1 MEQEEPSAV
10 RTGPELPELSLTEG
24 RKTAPPPFPPLPTEA
39 AVVIATVGGAGKKGS
54 VIAGLKTIVVGA
66 LTRWRFAGMEEV
78 V

>member
-24 RKTAPPPFPPLPTEA
+24 RKTAPPPSPPLPIEVALVT
-39 AVVIATVGGAGKKGS
+39 ATVEGAWKKGS
-54 VIAGLKTIVVGA
+54 VTAGLKTMVVGA
-66 LTRWRFAGMEEV
+66 LTRWRFAGIEEV